1 MKMRIAVPAAVA
13 VAALALVAVIAVRPG
28 AVEEPVRAI
37 MNALMGGGGRAAPQT
52 SARPASTPPAT
63 TPPAPSEGT
72 PAPHAAA
79 VEKPKS
85 VRLHGIGEPKA
96 KPAGAVRLATYN
108 LENFFDPLKPGEQP
122 GKARDDATEGESQ
135 PLKPIDER
143 KALAAAIK
151 AVNADV
157 LALDEVESLETLTR
171 FRDEYLSDL
180 GYVHIAS
187 IDAGDR
193 RGIEQSVLSRFPI
206 KEAVNWPGMELGGTH
221 PAKWGKQ
228 ESEWAGQPIKFARS
242 PLKVVVE
249 VPVGS
254 TGTAPAKTLSLTL
267 FAIHHKSGGP
277 GGYWRE
283 REAAK
288 VAELAKAAAG
298 AAWADSAAV
307 AVLGD
312 CNARL
317 SEPPLQEYLK
327 VGFIDAMGDKPEAD
341 PVWITHSSGRVIDHI
356 FLSPFL
362 AKRMVAETRFVL
374 GTMTRPEGVDWRNTP
389 NPPGWASDH
398 YPVVVDFKFE

>member
-1 MKMRIAVPAAVA
+1 MKMRTAVPAALA
-13 VAALALVAVIAVRPG
+13 VVALALVVVIAVRPG
-28 AVEEPVRAI
+28 AVEEPIHAI
-37 MNALMGGGGRAAPQT
+37 MRAAMGGGASAPAESTRAPEPNQTAATPSPEAAAAP
-52 SARPASTPPAT
+52 A
-63 TPPAPSEGT
+63 
-72 PAPHAAA
+72 
-79 VEKPKS
+79 EKPKS
-85 VRLHGIGEPKA
+85 VRLYGIAEPRA

-108 LENFFDPLKPGEQP
+108 LENFFDPLKPGQQP
-122 GKARDDATEGESQ
+122 GKARDDASEGEAQ
-135 PLKPIDER
+135 PVKPVEER
-143 KALAAAIK
+143 KALAATIK
-151 AVNADV
+151 AVDADV
-157 LALDEVESLETLTR
+157 IALEEVESLETLTK

-206 KEAVNWPGMELGGTH
+206 KEATNWPGMELGGTH
-221 PAKWGKQ
+221 PAKWGRQ
-228 ESEWAGQPIKFARS
+228 ENEWAGQPIKFARS

-249 VPVGS
+249 VPVGGPGAA
-254 TGTAPAKTLSLTL
+254 TGKTISLTL

-283 REAAK
+283 KEAAK
-288 VAELAKAAAG
+288 VAELARAAAG
-298 AAWADSAAV
+298 AGWPDSAAV

-317 SEPPLQEYLK
+317 SETPLQEYVK
-327 VGFIDAMGDKPEAD
+327 AGFVDAFADKPDTD
-341 PVWITHSSGRVIDHI
+341 PVWMTHSSGRAIDHI

-362 AKRMVAETRFVL
+362 AKHMVPESRFVL